1 MSQSFECLLCKHS
14 FSFADSPTTKVLSFL
29 LFVVALI
36 LLFSFWPLAIVLFI
50 VIWSVNLPKCPRCKS
65 KKLLRQEKIV
75 KDKPRE
81 YSDNEKISER
91 KRGVG
96 AMTIILGGT
105 VAFVVFLMSVL
116 FWLVAS
122 APPKPESI
130 YSTSEADL
138 TVAIDEEKGYDMLDV
153 QYALGRLIDDKP
165 VNQYPF
171 FAMKDPQ
178 GGGYFGIFELPSPSG
193 TFMGEAIFLVSEE
206 ALNQTKRSDLERSI
220 RYVNGLA
227 VDFAD
232 KDIEQAVGYSRDD
245 VMRMIEGSRNP

>member
-206 ALNQTKRSDLERSI
+206 ALSSPRILTLKLRTK
-220 RYVNGLA
+220 LA
-227 VDFAD
+227 PSLSVT
-232 KDIEQAVGYSRDD
+232 VT
-245 VMRMIEGSRNP
+245 

>member
-1 MSQSFECLLCKHS
+1 
-14 FSFADSPTTKVLSFL
+14 
-29 LFVVALI
+29 
-36 LLFSFWPLAIVLFI
+36 
-50 VIWSVNLPKCPRCKS
+50 S